1 MVARVTSIK
10 NITKGKWLVI
20 YYESLPCLCGEIRK
34 SFEWSG
40 VNAPSKEEIQK
51 KLKDNI
57 VIYENRN

>member
-20 YYESLPCLCGEIRK
+20 YYESLPCLCGEHRR
-34 SFEWSG
+34 SFEFSG
-40 VNAPSKEEIQK
+40 DEEPTQEEIQK

-57 VIYENRN
+57 VVYENRN

>member
-20 YYESLPCLCGEIRK
+20 YYESLPCLCGEHRR

-40 VNAPSKEEIQK
+40 VNAPSKEEIQE

-57 VIYENRN
+57 VVYENRN

>member
-20 YYESLPCLCGEIRK
+20 YYESLPCLCGEVRK
-34 SFEWSG
+34 SVEWLG
-40 VNAPSKEEIQK
+40 DEKPTQEEIQE

-57 VIYENRN
+57 VVYENRN